1 MSRQIK
7 EDGLNASVRLTL
19 REHEVLG
26 WYAQGK
32 TSWEIARILSCTEAT
47 VNFHFGNIRQKFSVS
62 TRSAA
67 LLKAFEQGVLS
78 PAFRETPCRIEGA
91 FDRD

>member
-1 MSRQIK
+1 MSQPIRD
-7 EDGLNASVRLTL
+7 DGHLTTVRLTL
-19 REHEVLG
+19 REQEVLR

-32 TSWEIARILSCTEAT
+32 TSWEIGRILGCTEAT

-67 LLKAFEQGVLS
+67 LLKAFEQGVL
-78 PAFRETPCRIEGA
+78 PHA
-91 FDRD
+91 